1 MRKFL
6 LVPVML
12 LISLS
17 VLGCGMTPEMRQ
29 EIVDD
34 LAEIVTTK
42 LGDKTKEIAGKVTA
56 KAVEAI
62 TKTATE
68 LGISEEKIKE
78 LSEKA
83 TARATEAVDK
93 FVEEKMPAEVRKVI
107 NDVVPEATESATGKG
122 VAGFLY
128 MGLQALLG
136 LGKKGIL
143 GGVA

>member
-1 MRKFL
+1 MRKFW
-6 LVPVML
+6 LVPAMLVSMLVMGCG
-12 LISLS
+12 LS
-17 VLGCGMTPEMRQ
+17 VEQRQ

-34 LAEIVTTK
+34 LSGIVTAK
-42 LGDKTKEIAGKVTA
+42 LGGKVREIAGNVTA

-68 LGISEEKIKE
+68 LGLSEEKIKE
-78 LSEKA
+78 LGEKA
-83 TARATEAVDK
+83 TARASEAVDK
-93 FVEEKMPAEVRKVI
+93 FVNEKLPTEVKKVV
-107 NDVVPEATESATGKG
+107 NDAVPEATESSTGKG